1 MRRILYLAVLL
12 VVGCQG
18 VVGPRE
24 HRCDP
29 RPIDNPC
36 LPIEQQK
43 RIVEDR
49 LALPETS
56 PTFAPRAYSDFLT
69 PNSGFRPSQ

>member
-1 MRRILYLAVLL
+1 MRQILYLTVLF

-24 HRCDP
+24 RRCDP
-29 RPIDNPC
+29 RPVDNPC

-49 LALPETS
+49 LALPEIS
-56 PTFAPRAYSDFLT
+56 PTVAPRAYSDFLT
-69 PNSGFRPSQ
+69 PYSGFRPNQ